1 MKPRSKFN
9 KSNDYLMESQEESI
23 RLDQKTDPLVIEKQ
37 ARWAGIQS
45 GMRVA
50 DLGCGSGK
58 TTKVLYSLVQP
69 EGEVVGLDFAPNR
82 YDFAQSHYAGPGVRF
97 LCRDVRD
104 SLDDLGTFDFI
115 WVRFLLEYYLSSSL
129 KIVKHISK
137 YLRPG
142 GTLCLID
149 LDHNSLNHYG
159 LSERLEKSLRGLTA
173 LTQEK
178 ADFDPWVGR
187 KLYSF
192 LYDLGYEKISVDVSA
207 HHLIYGPLNE
217 REAFNWVKKS
227 EVGLSKLGYD
237 FPAYQGSFSE
247 FHKEFLEYIRNPRRF
262 IYTPVI
268 ACRGIKSTSKAQS

>member
-1 MKPRSKFN
+1 
-9 KSNDYLMESQEESI
+9 MESQEESI
-23 RLDQKTDPLVIEKQ
+23 RLDQKTDPLVVEKQ
-37 ARWAGIQS
+37 ARWAGIQP
-45 GMRVA
+45 GMRIA

-58 TTKVLYSLVQP
+58 TTQVLYSLAQP
-69 EGEVVGLDFAPNR
+69 GGEAVGLDFAPNR
-82 YDFAQSHYAGPGVRF
+82 YEFAQSHYTKPGVRF

-129 KIVKHISK
+129 KIVQHISK
-137 YLRPG
+137 YLKPG

-159 LSERLEKSLRGLTA
+159 LSEKLEKSLKDLTA
-173 LTQEK
+173 LSQEK

-192 LYDLGYEKISVDVSA
+192 FYDLGYEKISVDVSA

-217 REAFNWVKKS
+217 MEAFNWVKKS
-227 EVGLSKLGYD
+227 EVGLPKLGYD
-237 FPAYQGSFSE
+237 FPAYQGSFNK
-247 FHKEFLEYIRNPRRF
+247 FHKEFMEYIRNPRRF

-268 ACRGIKSTSKAQS
+268 ACRGIKPVYG